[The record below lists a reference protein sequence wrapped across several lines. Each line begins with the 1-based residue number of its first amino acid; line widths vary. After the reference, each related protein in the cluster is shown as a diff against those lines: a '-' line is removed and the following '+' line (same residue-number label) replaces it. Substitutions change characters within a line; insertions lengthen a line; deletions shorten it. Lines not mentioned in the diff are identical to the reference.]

1 MTATSSELKRARAT
15 ELWMIVEKWNWQWP
29 LFKRD
34 FKLWS
39 SKTPR
44 AKPVNEWM
52 NPHFIEVCRV
62 ARCWAIE
69 HLLERWKYHRPQSNS
84 NCSNGSRGTSKTLLM
99 VRVISYYHSHPT
111 YEKFPH
117 FPVYSF
123 GERPHFFSHEKHCDR
138 CVGCWTCSCLSSAWL
153 CVLYSV
159 KHFIFTLYTP
169 LTMMTNQD
177 EFPKVCHKL

>member
-99 VRVISYYHSHPT
+99 VRVISYYHSHPALWKIPT
-111 YEKFPH
+111 FSRL
-117 FPVYSF
+117 FFWGASSF
-123 GERPHFFSHEKHCDR
+123 LFSWKTLR
-138 CVGCWTCSCLSSAWL
+138 SL
-153 CVLYSV
+153 CRLLNLLMFVFGVALRFIFSQTFYI
-159 KHFIFTLYTP
+159 HFIHSADYD
-169 LTMMTNQD
+169 D
-177 EFPKVCHKL
+177 ESGRISKGLS

>member
-69 HLLERWKYHRPQSNS
+69 HLLERWKYHRPQSTS
-84 NCSNGSRGTSKTLLM
+84 NCLTHRSFSQRQLYTSVCMKPISTSLVACIFFKSNEEIKSSLGSRFLCWRFRVNVFETQTHVCNKTSQKHITS
-99 VRVISYYHSHPT
+99 RWNYY
-111 YEKFPH
+111 
-117 FPVYSF
+117 
-123 GERPHFFSHEKHCDR
+123 
-138 CVGCWTCSCLSSAWL
+138 CSR
-153 CVLYSV
+153 
-159 KHFIFTLYTP
+159 
-169 LTMMTNQD
+169 
-177 EFPKVCHKL
+177 